1 MLGGVRDYSRGVVA
15 HLNIC
20 NLFSERRLGRRSG
33 FVVAPCYVS
42 FNRSVMVEMSNS
54 GMAVHISALSVL
66 ETRLLVQSMTSH
78 GRQRRSRVRSGR
90 GEGKSGCRLMSSPTD
105 LMPKYRTRSFAAH
118 RRPSGGLARVSSV
131 VLLMTGILS
140 AKFLGARSDPTNR
153 VQNGPKPPVNGS
165 ISLICGS
172 AQFGKK
178 P

>member
-1 MLGGVRDYSRGVVA
+1 MKDARELLMLGGVRDYSRGVVA

-78 GRQRRSRVRSGR
+78 GRSEEHTSELQLLRHLV
-90 GEGKSGCRLMSSPTD
+90 CR
-105 LMPKYRTRSFAAH
+105 
-118 RRPSGGLARVSSV
+118 
-131 VLLMTGILS
+131 
-140 AKFLGARSDPTNR
+140 
-153 VQNGPKPPVNGS
+153 
-165 ISLICGS
+165 
-172 AQFGKK
+172 
-178 P
+178 